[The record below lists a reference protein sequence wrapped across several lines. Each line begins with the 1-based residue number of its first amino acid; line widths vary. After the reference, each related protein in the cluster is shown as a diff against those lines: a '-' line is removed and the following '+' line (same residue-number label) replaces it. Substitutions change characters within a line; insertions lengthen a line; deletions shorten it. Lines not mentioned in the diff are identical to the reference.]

1 MSSILSALGIKTDLL
16 FVFVCWGLIFV
27 RILIM
32 MLLTPFLGGKGV
44 PAQAR
49 MTAAIVFSI
58 FMYPLIVPPLKGL
71 LPVNNGII
79 LALFFK
85 EAFFGLTIG
94 LVTTMVFY
102 ALESAG
108 RVVDQQRGEANA
120 QLFVPQL
127 GQVTIFGSFNYWMA
141 VAFFLSIGGH
151 RLFLKAFFESFKAVP
166 LLGFPTLEPGFSP
179 FLQFL
184 VRLSGDVLVISI
196 QLAAP
201 VLITVLLIDIVLGIA
216 NKMAPQINV
225 FELGFA
231 VKGYAGPLMIYVSLY
246 ILISQMDFL
255 MKGMVDS
262 IIRLTALFAR

>member
-1 MSSILSALGIKTDLL
+1 MEAILSALGIKTDLL
-16 FVFVCWGLIFV
+16 FVFVCWALIFMRV
-27 RILIM
+27 LIVIL
-32 MLLTPFLGGKGV
+32 LNPFLGGKGV
-44 PAQAR
+44 PPQAR
-49 MTAAIVFSI
+49 MTVAIVLSLFL
-58 FMYPLIVPPLKGL
+58 YPLIVPPLKGL
-71 LPVNNGII
+71 LPVNKGII

-85 EAFFGLTIG
+85 EIFFGLTIG

-102 ALESAG
+102 AIESAG

-151 RLFLKAFFESFKAVP
+151 RLFLKAFFESFQTVP
-166 LLGFPTLEPGFSP
+166 LLGFPSLAPGFSP

-184 VRLSGDVLVISI
+184 VRLSGDVLII
-196 QLAAP
+196 AMQLAAP

-231 VKGYAGPLMIYVSLY
+231 VKGYAGPLMIYISLLV
-246 ILISQMDFL
+246 LITQMDTV
-255 MKGMVDS
+255 MNGMVHS
-262 IIRLTALFAR
+262 IYQLTTLFAK